1 MQSSIPVSEAGR
13 PQESGAGTPLLEV
26 HDLQVSFRTQQGLVR
41 AVSGVSFTIDSHEI
55 VSVVGESGCGKTV
68 TLLSVVGLIN
78 DPNAVIEGSIKY
90 KGRELIGLSQKELRH
105 VRGEEIAMIFQ
116 DPMTALTPVYTIGWQ
131 IIEQLRAHTDLSA
144 KAARNRAIELLRE
157 TGIPNPD

>member
-1 MQSSIPVSEAGR
+1 MRRSSWSAQISWWIWPMQSSIPVSVAVE
-13 PQESGAGTPLLEV
+13 GAEQGTPLLEV
-26 HDLQVSFRTQQGLVR
+26 KDLTVSFRTQQGLVR
-41 AVSGVSFTIDSHEI
+41 AVAGVSFTINAQEI
-55 VSVVGESGCGKTV
+55 VSIVGESGCGKTV

-78 DPNAVIEGSIKY
+78 DPNAVIGGSIKY
-90 KGRELIGLSQKELRH
+90 KGRELIGMPQKDLRH

-144 KAARNRAIELLRE
+144 KAARNR
-157 TGIPNPD
+157 